1 MSTLVIVESPGK
13 VKKIQSYLGDD
24 YEVMASVGHIRE
36 LPKDTLGFDIANN
49 FEPEFLI
56 SSDKAEVVKKM
67 KTKAKQ
73 VDKIILAS
81 YNNKIKI

>member
-36 LPKDTLGFDIANN
+36 LPKDTLGFDITNN

-56 SSDKAEVVKKM
+56 SPDKAEVVKKM
-67 KTKAKQ
+67 KAKAKQ
-73 VDKIILAS
+73 ADKIILAS
-81 YNNKIKI
+81 YNKIKI